1 MRISSDQN
9 GSVENAYLG
18 FEVRR
23 GRAGEKDCGGVAREL
38 LGPVVLKH

>member
-9 GSVENAYLG
+9 GSAENAYLG

-23 GRAGEKDCGGVAREL
+23 GRAGEKDAVARES

>member
-23 GRAGEKDCGGVAREL
+23 GPVGKRTVAEWRESFS
-38 LGPVVLKH
+38 GRSF

>member
-18 FEVRR
+18 FEVRH
-23 GRAGEKDCGGVAREL
+23 GLVDEMN
-38 LGPVVLKH
+38 